1 MWSRAFNPG
10 LRGYSRKS
18 AIDKKSDDFTY
29 KHFHGLGHHGLQ
41 DVGVQII
48 DLVNGKRNVLWG
60 KESGLTDWEQKASM
74 LATSFSA
81 KIKSPGNGK
90 KYYNFLNSIKTNFR
104 NLLKK
109 NVKLDKKV
117 LVSPLILDYN
127 PIDPLWQSEGCRRA
141 CSSSKI
147 VTRVIKSFFP
157 AYRRNKNLKD
167 ILGRSKFCGDSGV
180 SQTEGKREGVL
191 NALLVIFAKNFNS
204 RF

>member
-1 MWSRAFNPG
+1 MVLDITDYRMLASR
-10 LRGYSRKS
+10 LS
-18 AIDKKSDDFTY
+18 I
-29 KHFHGLGHHGLQ
+29 
-41 DVGVQII
+41 
-48 DLVNGKRNVLWG
+48 VLWG
-60 KESGLTDWEQKASM
+60 KESGLTDWEQNASM
-74 LATSFSA
+74 IATSFSA

-90 KYYNFLNSIKTNFR
+90 KYYNYLNSNKTNFR

-127 PIDPLWQSEGCRRA
+127 PIDPLWQSEGCRKA
-141 CSSSKI
+141 CSSFKI
-147 VTRVIKSFFP
+147 VTRVTKSVFP

-167 ILGRSKFCGDSGV
+167 ILGRSKFYGDIGV
-180 SQTEGKREGVL
+180 SQTEGKREDVL